1 MKIKEQILSNREHYV
16 KVTNRLMRNTLKY
29 QLSMDE
35 ADDGDD
41 KTVPEKLHMSL
52 AIIDNTE
59 QYIIDTLK
67 LNKDEQEKLDN
78 LSFDDTLRIANHVV
92 LRVQGLS
99 EEGIELAKKQSQ
111 SADKSKED

>member
-1 MKIKEQILSNREHYV
+1 MKIKEQLLSNREHNV
-16 KVTNRLMRNTLKY
+16 KVSNRVLRNTLKY
-29 QLSMDE
+29 QLSMAE

-52 AIIDNTE
+52 DTINNTE

-78 LSFDDTLRIANHVV
+78 LAFDDTLRIANHVV

-99 EEGIELAKKQSQ
+99 EENIQLATKQSQ
-111 SADKSKED
+111 SADKSEKD